1 MAPRVCLL
9 CCKAVKWGPVVFIG
23 AIIGWSYYAYV
34 VEMCINT
41 AETVEKIVF
50 LLLYH
55 PILIL
60 FLWSYY
66 QTIYTKIQTAPKEFY
81 LNQSE
86 WQRLE
91 SETNENTQ
99 KDQLNNFSRKLPI
112 QNRTI
117 TGFPRYCEVCKCV
130 KPDRCH
136 HCSVCSACV
145 LKMDHHCPWVNNCV
159 GFHNYK
165 FFVLFL
171 GYGLLYCLYVAL
183 SSLKYFIK
191 FWSEDGSRSVQQ
203 FHILFLFFVS
213 IMFSISLFTLFG
225 YHIFLTAH
233 NRSTLE
239 SFRPPVFHNGPD
251 KNGFSL
257 GTKANFAE
265 VFGYNRSHWL
275 LPVFSSLGSGVTFPT
290 QTVDLD
296 SEDLL
301 GQRQR
306 WMEEG
311 ENADAQ

>member
-1 MAPRVCLL
+1 MAPRCCLL
-9 CCKAVKWGPVVFIG
+9 CCRAMKWTPVVFIS
-23 AIIGWSYYAYV
+23 AIIAWSYYAYV
-34 VEMCINT
+34 VQMCIL
-41 AETVEKIVF
+41 IF

-60 FLWSYY
+60 FVWSYY
-66 QTIYTKIQTAPKEFY
+66 QTIFAKLRGPPKEFY
-81 LNQSE
+81 LSQTE

-91 SETNENTQ
+91 SETNENNQ
-99 KDQLNNFSRKLPI
+99 KQQLENFAKKLPI

-117 TGFPRYCEVCKCV
+117 AGFPRYCEKCKTI

-136 HCSVCSACV
+136 HCSVCSSCV

-171 GYGLLYCLYVAL
+171 GYALLYCFYVAV
-183 SSLKYFIK
+183 SSLKYFLA
-191 FWSEDGSRSVQQ
+191 FWSVSHGTGR
-203 FHILFLFFVS
+203 FHVLFLFFVGV
-213 IMFSISLFTLFG
+213 MFGISLTSLFG
-225 YHIFLTAH
+225 YHLYLTVH

-239 SFRPPVFHNGPD
+239 SFRAPVFQTGPD

-257 GTKANFAE
+257 GSGANFAE
-265 VFGYNRSHWL
+265 VFGDNKLRWF
-275 LPVFSSLGSGVTFPT
+275 LPVFTSMGDGVTYPT
-290 QTVDLD
+290 RTVDLD
-296 SEDLL
+296 SDGLL

-311 ENADAQ
+311 DQDSSFENRGVDMA